1 MGTVFK
7 IMERKEAFTAKSSKR
22 RKRRIELERW
32 HQEQGLRSF
41 RDEQGDEEKEQK
53 EGRRRRLN

>member
-1 MGTVFK
+1 MGAVLK

-32 HQEQGLRSF
+32 HQRQGLRSLY
-41 RDEQGDEEKEQK
+41 DGQGDEEKEQK
-53 EGRRRRLN
+53 EKRR